1 MSLARQQALAAQA
14 LRASANATLK
24 GASRCLWPRRRPLD
38 VERVCIYRIGNIGDT
53 ACAIPAMYAIRR
65 AYPRAHLTLVTSPG
79 KTGAVGAREL
89 LEGVSWL
96 DEIVVYHSKDIATP
110 RGRLDLIRKLRA
122 HNFDVWIELPV
133 VAASLFTLFRNM
145 FAARSA
151 GARWGFG
158 WRYVPRFA
166 ARAQSEF
173 VDFPDEVERLLELI
187 RAAGF
192 ATFDGD
198 YPLELSESNRQ
209 IVTELLD
216 DAGLAIAEVLVAFA
230 PAAKLETNRWPADRF
245 IEIGQ
250 SLAARGCSIVV
261 LGGASDAP
269 MCERMANAIGRNSAS
284 LAGKTT
290 VRESCAMLER
300 CAMLICNDSG
310 VQHLASAVGTPCVSL
325 FTRRE
330 FPGMWWPH
338 GPQHQVLIKNVE
350 CHTCFLDACPF
361 DNKCI
366 KSIGVEEVIAAAER
380 VLARHRDSETQVA

>member
-1 MSLARQQALAAQA
+1 MPLARQQALAAQA
-14 LRASANATLK
+14 LRTSANAILS
-24 GASRCLWPRRRPLD
+24 GAARCLWPRRRPLD
-38 VERVCIYRIGNIGDT
+38 AKSVCIYRIGNIGDT

-65 AYPRAHLTLVTSPG
+65 AYPRAHVTLVTSPG
-79 KTGAVGAREL
+79 KAGTISAREL

-96 DEIVVYHSKDIATP
+96 DEIVVYHSEDIATA
-110 RGRLDLIRKLRA
+110 RGRLDLIRKLRGQ
-122 HNFDVWIELPV
+122 NFDVWIELPV

-145 FAARSA
+145 VAARSA

-158 WRYVPRFA
+158 WLYETRFA
-166 ARAQSEF
+166 ARALSEF
-173 VDFPDEVERLLELI
+173 VDFPDEVERLLAI
-187 RAAGF
+187 VRAAGF
-192 ATFDGD
+192 AAFDCD
-198 YPLELSESNRQ
+198 FPLELSDSNRR

-216 DAGLAIAEVLVAFA
+216 DAGLATAEILVAFA
-230 PAAKLETNRWPADRF
+230 PGAKLEPNRWRADRF
-245 IEIGQ
+245 IEVGQ
-250 SLAARGCSIVV
+250 SFAARGCSIVV

-269 MCERMANAIGRNSAS
+269 MCERIANAIGRNAAS

-310 VQHLASAVGTPCVSL
+310 VQHLASAVSTPCVSL

-338 GPQHQVLIKNVE
+338 GHQHQVLMKNVE

-366 KSIGVEEVIAAAER
+366 KAIGVDEVIAAAER
-380 VLARHRDSETQVA
+380 VLARHADSETQVA